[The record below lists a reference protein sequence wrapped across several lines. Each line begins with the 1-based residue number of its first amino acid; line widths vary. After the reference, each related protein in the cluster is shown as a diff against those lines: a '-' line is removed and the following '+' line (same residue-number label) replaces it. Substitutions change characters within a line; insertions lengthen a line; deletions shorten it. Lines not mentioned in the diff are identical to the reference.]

1 MKSRCKNPQ
10 FVNALIA
17 TSIMILL
24 AAQSAVAKESQ
35 AAMNPGSCYDKHTG
49 DLLEPGSTYSMTTSW
64 YGPGLQGN
72 PMANGERFDMND
84 PTITAHKVLPLGSK
98 IRVENPKTGAVRFAE
113 VTDDGPH
120 PKGRELDA
128 SAALAKALGFK
139 GAGTAELK
147 VTIISFSNDECRDD
161 GKGKRK

>member
-1 MKSRCKNPQ
+1 MISRTTI
-10 FVNALIA
+10 FAA
-17 TSIMILL
+17 TIVVTSLGL
-24 AAQSAVAKESQ
+24 AASIAAAKE
-35 AAMNPGSCYDKHTG
+35 AEPMGNPGSCFDKHTG
-49 DLLEPGSTYSMTTSW
+49 ELLKAGRTYTMTTSW

-72 PMANGERFDMND
+72 DMANGERFDMND

-98 IRVENPKTGAVRFAE
+98 IRIENPKTGAVRVAE

-120 PKGRELDA
+120 PEGRELDA
-128 SAALAKALGFK
+128 SAALAKALGFR
-139 GAGTAELK
+139 GAGTAELQ

>member
-1 MKSRCKNPQ
+1 METRSKNRR

-24 AAQSAVAKESQ
+24 AVSSVFAKEAQ
-35 AAMNPGSCYDKHTG
+35 PEGNPGSCFDKHTG
-49 DLLEPGSTYSMTTSW
+49 ELLEPGRTYTMTTSW

-72 PMANGERFDMND
+72 QMANLERFDMND

-98 IRVENPKTGAVRFAE
+98 IRIENPATGAVRIAI

-120 PKGRELDA
+120 PEGRELDV
-128 SAALAKALGFK
+128 SVALAKALGFK
-139 GAGTAELK
+139 GAGKAELK
-147 VTIISFSNDECRDD
+147 VTIVSFSDDECRDD
-161 GKGKRK
+161 GKGLR